1 MLSSSELPPPSELC
15 SCLFPHRIGQQK
27 GEATRVTSMV
37 SLGGWLA
44 VLVTF
49 PGCYLPHW
57 LESGKLPREPSLSC
71 LWSAA
76 ACRLLVAGL
85 RTYSSLCF
93 WLIHH
98 VGAQETS
105 SWSKSERFKGI
116 YHWEWKQNPCFAS
129 KPKFFSFSTWL
140 LSIMGK
146 HLVITGTRKTKTAFT
161 KISSST
167 LTWIVWDQTQE
178 ILVFVGQK

>member
-1 MLSSSELPPPSELC
+1 MLSSSKLPPLSEPC
-15 SCLFPHRIGQQK
+15 SCFFPSHIGQQK

-37 SLGGWLA
+37 SLGGWQA

-57 LESGKLPREPSLSC
+57 LGSGKLPREPSLSC

-93 WLIHH
+93 WLIHY
-98 VGAQETS
+98 VGAQGTS
-105 SWSKSERFKGI
+105 SRSKSENFKGTC
-116 YHWEWKQNPCFAS
+116 HWEWKQNPCFAS
-129 KPKFFSFSTWL
+129 KPKLFRFSTWL
-140 LSIMGK
+140 LSVMGK
-146 HLVITGTRKTKTAFT
+146 HLVKTDTRRQKQPLQK
-161 KISSST
+161 
-167 LTWIVWDQTQE
+167 
-178 ILVFVGQK
+178 LVHLHWRG